1 MKRNPGSICISDF
14 DYNLPPDKIS
24 QFPLN
29 QRDESKLLLYKDGS
43 VTHTIF
49 RNIARHLP
57 ANSLIIFNNTRVIQA
72 RLFFQKPFGARIE
85 IFCLEP
91 VEPVADIQSAFWQF
105 SPVVWKC
112 LIGHSKRWQKG
123 QLSCT
128 FNHKGRTCI
137 LNAERLSAESNPSSV
152 KFFWEPADMI
162 FSEILDAYGLTPLP
176 PYIQRDAGESD
187 KLRYQTIYATQKGS
201 VAAPTAG
208 LHFTKAVFDSLET
221 KGIETAFLT
230 LHVGLGTFK
239 PVTTLKIGNH
249 VMHSECVSIPVDL
262 IRKLSRNDNSSIIA
276 VGTTTVRALESLYGF
291 GVKLTAKPENTKE
304 FFITQWDPYQ
314 KWYASEITLN
324 ESLHAVLNYCDTFS
338 LKYLTGMTQLLI
350 APGYHFRLTDIMLTN
365 FHQPKSTLLLLV
377 AAFIGDNWKM
387 VYDYALEKDF
397 RFLSYG
403 DSALLY
409 KRITGIAG

>member
-1 MKRNPGSICISDF
+1 VKRNPGSICISDF
-14 DYNLPPDKIS
+14 DYNLPADKIS
-24 QFPLN
+24 QFPLE
-29 QRDESKLLLYKDGS
+29 QRDESKLLLYMDGS
-43 VTHTIF
+43 VSQAIF
-49 RNIARHLP
+49 RDIASYLP

-72 RLFFQKPFGARIE
+72 RLFFQKPSGARIE

-91 VEPVADIQSAFWQF
+91 VEPVADMQSAFWQF

-128 FNHKGRTCI
+128 FYHKGRRCI
-137 LNAERLSAESNPSSV
+137 LNAERLSGESNPSSV
-152 KFFWEPADMI
+152 KFFWEPADMT
-162 FSEILDAYGLTPLP
+162 FSEIFDAYGLPPLP
-176 PYIQRDAGESD
+176 PYIHRDAGESD

-201 VAAPTAG
+201 VAATTAG

-262 IRKLSRNDNSSIIA
+262 IRILSGNKTSRIIA
-276 VGTTTVRALESLYGF
+276 VGTTTVRTLESLYWF
-291 GVKLTAKPENTKE
+291 GVKLIAKPDHTKE
-304 FFITQWDPYQ
+304 FFVAQWDPYQ
-314 KWYASEITLN
+314 KWCTSEITLD
-324 ESLHAVLNYCDTFS
+324 ESLHAVVNYCNTYS
-338 LKYLTGMTQLLI
+338 LRYLTGMTQLLI
-350 APGYHFRLTDIMLTN
+350 APGYHFKLTDIMLTN
-365 FHQPKSTLLLLV
+365 FHLPKSTLLLLV
-377 AAFIGDNWKM
+377 AAFIGDDWKR

-403 DSALLY
+403 DSGLLY
-409 KRITGIAG
+409 KRITG